1 MKTYNAL
8 QFINFV
14 QEDCLLHGVQ
24 LILHPSDKIE
34 LAENFNVSGYWS
46 EEDRT
51 LNVATHHDEW
61 LTTLAHEY
69 GHFCQWKDGKFSDQ
83 KTFNAY
89 VNYDEWIVGE
99 KELSREELDAAC
111 KQIQKCELDC
121 EKRATKLI
129 KKFKLSNNVQEYI
142 QKSNSYVL
150 GYEAS
155 KRIRKWFKVSPSRI
169 KELNKLMPTTFVKD
183 LKPTKKQLN
192 LMLKSCF

>member
-99 KELSREELDAAC
+99 KELSKEELKAIENNLIDFYSQQTGIDNQVIQSLMQEDKFISSDAAL
-111 KQIQKCELDC
+111 EL
-121 EKRATKLI
+121 KFATEILSPI
-129 KKFKLSNNVQEYI
+129 K
-142 QKSNSYVL
+142 
-150 GYEAS
+150 AS
-155 KRIRKWFKVSPSRI
+155 
-169 KELNKLMPTTFVKD
+169 
-183 LKPTKKQLN
+183 
-192 LMLKSCF
+192 